1 MQIAK
6 RRISGAEIID
16 AQLNTQSFQL
26 SEYCN
31 GHFRILHNRT
41 LRDLKLQVSRIK
53 VGVLQYCS
61 NLAHQPRLRHLFS
74 GEIYA
79 HEERAVHGRLPLPLD
94 ELSAGSLKDPV
105 AERQNKSL
113 LFRHSNE
120 LGRTNHP
127 AFRVLPPY
135 QRFKSAEF
143 SIV

>member
-31 GHFRILHNRT
+31 GHFRILHNRP
-41 LRDLKLQVSRIK
+41 LRDRKLQVSRIK

-79 HEERAVHGRLPLPLD
+79 HEKRAAHVRFPLPQH
-94 ELSAGSLKDPV
+94 ELSAASLKYPV
-105 AERQNKSL
+105 AEPKNNSL
-113 LFRHSNE
+113 L
-120 LGRTNHP
+120 
-127 AFRVLPPY
+127 Y
-135 QRFKSAEF
+135 
-143 SIV
+143 